1 MLVLATIIILV
12 LSRIFRGTT
21 VAFSQLKPSYSKFL
35 EMQSDPDVLNMKCT
49 VSNDTLTYNAFT
61 SYAYEKADACIW
73 VNSDLSKEGMTYTN
87 AEYALYE
94 HDGDT
99 ITSEVLPR
107 ALLAMQQLQGGSSSA
122 AAAAAASGEQGVN
135 GLTLQQT
142 DSQASIASTNSD
154 LENLMQT
161 LSGGSLT
168 APEAKKRA
176 TVLDTI
182 DKQAVEF
189 KNEADVV
196 RATRLVELKARES
209 VEDFSGHAHQTGT
222 FY

>member
-1 MLVLATIIILV
+1 
-12 LSRIFRGTT
+12 
-21 VAFSQLKPSYSKFL
+21 
-35 EMQSDPDVLNMKCT
+35 
-49 VSNDTLTYNAFT
+49 
-61 SYAYEKADACIW
+61 
-73 VNSDLSKEGMTYTN
+73 
-87 AEYALYE
+87 
-94 HDGDT
+94 
-99 ITSEVLPR
+99 
-107 ALLAMQQLQGGSSSA
+107 MQQLQSGSSSA